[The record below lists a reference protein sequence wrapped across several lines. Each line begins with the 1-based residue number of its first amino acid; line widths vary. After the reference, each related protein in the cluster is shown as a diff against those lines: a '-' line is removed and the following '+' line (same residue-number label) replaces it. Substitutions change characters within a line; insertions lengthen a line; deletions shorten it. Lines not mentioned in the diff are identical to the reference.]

1 MIMLQMS
8 GGLGNQ
14 MFFYALYK
22 ALQREEK
29 DVCIED
35 FTHYGDVGRNDNCL
49 TDIFALTYEKGS
61 RAEYNRLTDS
71 SMRLWRRIC
80 RKLFG
85 RKGKLYREK
94 EAIVFEPEIF
104 AQTDCYAEGYWQ
116 SARYFEK
123 VQDELRRDF
132 TFAWDKFPEKA
143 KEYKTQMEQTNSVS
157 LHVRRGDYL
166 NDKFAPIYGGICT
179 DAYYEGAKAY
189 LQEKYPDCVFY
200 LFTNDPE
207 WGRSQIG
214 DNLVFVDCTDAD
226 NAYVDMALMGC
237 CKHNIIAN
245 SSFSWWGAWLN
256 PNLEKTVIA
265 PAKWLNTSGGQDIY
279 YGLCNVKVDAKGR
292 VTEENKEGRLT

>member
-85 RKGKLYREK
+85 RKGKLYKEK

-123 VQDELRRDF
+123 VQDELRKDF
-132 TFAWDKFPEKA
+132 TFDWDKFPEKA

-189 LQEKYPDCVFY
+189 VQEKYPDCVFY

-207 WGRSQIG
+207 WGRSQVG

-256 PNLEKTVIA
+256 PNLGKTVIA

-279 YGLCNVKVDAKGR
+279 YGLCNVKVDAEGR